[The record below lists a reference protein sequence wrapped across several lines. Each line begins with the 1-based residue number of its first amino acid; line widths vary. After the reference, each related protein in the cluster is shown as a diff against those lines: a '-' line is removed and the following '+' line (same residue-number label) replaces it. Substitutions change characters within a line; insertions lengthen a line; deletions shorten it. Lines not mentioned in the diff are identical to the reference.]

1 MSSDTV
7 YMLIA
12 IGLGGIVCLGA
23 LAVFGLGAYFLIIRP
38 GINRS
43 NVVNRNWEAFAR
55 NKGLTFVKGVR
66 PGISGVYQGRQVKLV
81 VINPIYDFDGPV
93 KVTGRTTSS
102 KYLMTRISAAGKDDN
117 LELKVY
123 TRGLFDQAV
132 SEQNPGIGNA
142 AFDAKYQVTCNP
154 PDRAKS
160 ILKPEV
166 QSALLER
173 QVNLLDF
180 HNGTLNLNAIGVES
194 RPEILEAFLELTCRI
209 ADEVEKSAT
218 TPAS

>member
-43 NVVNRNWEAFAR
+43 NVVNQNWEAFAR
-55 NKGLTFVKGVR
+55 KKSLTFVKGAR
-66 PGISGVYQGRQVKLV
+66 PGITGAYQGRQVKLA
-81 VINPIYDFDGPV
+81 VINPNYDFDGPV

-102 KYLMTRISAAGKDDN
+102 NYLVTRISAAGKDDN

-123 TRGLFDQAV
+123 TRGRFNQAV
-132 SEQNPGIGNA
+132 SEQNPGIGNT
-142 AFDAKYQVTCNP
+142 AFDAKYQITCSP

-160 ILKPEV
+160 ILRPEV

-173 QVNLLDF
+173 QINLLDF
-180 HNGTLNLNAIGVES
+180 HNGIVNLDAIGAES
-194 RPEILEAFLELTCRI
+194 RPEILEALLELACRI
-209 ADEVEKSAT
+209 ASEVEKSVT
-218 TPAS
+218 YPAS

>member
-7 YMLIA
+7 YMLIV
-12 IGLGGIVCLGA
+12 IGLGGIICFGA

-55 NKGLTFVKGVR
+55 KKGLTFVKGVR
-66 PGISGVYQGRQVKLV
+66 PGISGVYQGRQVKLA

-102 KYLMTRISAAGKDDN
+102 NYLMTRISAAGKADN

-123 TRGLFDQAV
+123 TRGPFNQAV
-132 SEQNPGIGNA
+132 SEQNPGVGNA
-142 AFDAKYQVTCNP
+142 AFDAKYQVTCSP
-154 PDRAKS
+154 PNRAKS
-160 ILKPEV
+160 ILIPEV

-173 QVNLLDF
+173 QINLLDF
-180 HNGTLNLNAIGVES
+180 HNGIVNLNAIGAES
-194 RPEILEAFLELTCRI
+194 RPEILEALLELACRI
-209 ADEVEKSAT
+209 AGEVEKSAT
-218 TPAS
+218 YPAS